1 MIYLLLLLCSLLLSC
16 SSDTSTTPDAPQN
29 SALTMEKITDLPYS
43 GGNVTSVFVMDD
55 SKILA
60 VIDGRVATFSTSG
73 GAPSYI
79 TSPAGVITAV
89 AGNTGEIYALTNDD
103 LWVID
108 AGGAVMTKRSDVY
121 SRTGLTEGVFLTV
134 APNGQPYLRVLQ
146 YPSSMITTTST
157 DRGTTWTTVNL
168 PAGRGGLAFGPNN
181 VVCVSSP
188 SSFQISNDAGNTWQK
203 HPAVVANY
211 GGELLVRS
219 NGDIVYYIPT
229 GGGLWTSS
237 NSGASFTNVNP
248 FNASPFHVKI
258 MEGADGHLYSLI
270 QERGG
275 VTGDA
280 AARLMRS
287 TDGGSTW
294 SHVLFA
300 SGQSMDVRGN
310 VVAVG
315 FGETSS
321 GGIAVSRNMAATFS
335 AGGAG
340 QPRAMQSMGFT
351 STNELVLMAD
361 KGLYVRGSAGWR
373 ALGAMSTFTNF
384 ASTPTGAMYASG
396 LKTSF
401 ASSDNGTTWTSV
413 TMPDVPVVGTGY
425 IQTPVLCGLS
435 NGEALVSLTYFRTDL
450 YKHTNGI
457 LSRIRSNGQITQ
469 IANASNFV
477 WMLQDPSGRIYSR
490 TDNFVSNRES
500 IDNGNSFLETTK
512 RAPGIAFTST
522 SKTFDI
528 TGVGGYSVGDA
539 TGTTK
544 ADLKLNGF
552 TPYATAIV
560 KAAFDSQNKLYLLT
574 GDQGLFVS
582 TTGL

>member
-16 SSDTSTTPDAPQN
+16 SSDTTTNPDVPQN
-29 SALTMEKITDLPYS
+29 STLNMERITDLPFN
-43 GGNVTSVFVMDD
+43 GGSVTSVFVMSD

-60 VIDGRVATFSTSG
+60 VIDGRIATFSASG

-79 TSPAGVITAV
+79 SSPAGVITAV

-108 AGGAVMTKRSDVY
+108 AGGAVMTKRSDVF

-157 DRGTTWTTVNL
+157 DRGTTWTRVSL

-181 VVCVSSP
+181 VVCVSS
-188 SSFQISNDAGNTWQK
+188 SSGFQISTDGGNTWQK

-229 GGGLWTSS
+229 GGGLWMSS
-237 NSGASFTNVNP
+237 NNGASFTNVNP
-248 FNASPFHVKI
+248 FNAYPFHVKI
-258 MEGADGHLYSLI
+258 MEGADGHLYSLV

-275 VTGDA
+275 VVGDA

-287 TDGGSTW
+287 TNGGSTW
-294 SHVLFA
+294 THVLFA

-321 GGIAVSRNMAATFS
+321 GGIAVSRDMATTFS
-335 AGGAG
+335 TGGTR
-340 QPRAMQSMGFT
+340 QTSSMQSMGFT
-351 STNELVLMAD
+351 SANDLVLMAD
-361 KGLYVRGSAGWR
+361 KGLYVRSATGWR
-373 ALGAMSTFTNF
+373 TLGAMSTFNGF

-396 LKTSF
+396 LKTSY
-401 ASSDNGTTWTSV
+401 ASSDNGATWTAV
-413 TMPDVPVVGTGY
+413 TMPEVPIVGTGY
-425 IQTPVLCGLS
+425 LTTPVLCGLS
-435 NGEALVSLTYFRTDL
+435 NGEALVSLTHFRTDL

-469 IANASNFV
+469 IANGSNYV
-477 WMLQDPSGRIYSR
+477 WMLQDPSGRIYAR

-500 IDNGNSFLETTK
+500 IDLGNSFQETTK

-522 SKTFDI
+522 NKVFAIS
-528 TGVGGYSVGDA
+528 GVGGYTIGDA
-539 TGTTK
+539 TGTSTS
-544 ADLKLNGF
+544 DLKLNGF
-552 TPYATAIV
+552 SPNATAII
-560 KAAFDSQNKLYLLT
+560 KATFDAQNKLYLLT
-574 GDQGLFVS
+574 GDQGLYLS